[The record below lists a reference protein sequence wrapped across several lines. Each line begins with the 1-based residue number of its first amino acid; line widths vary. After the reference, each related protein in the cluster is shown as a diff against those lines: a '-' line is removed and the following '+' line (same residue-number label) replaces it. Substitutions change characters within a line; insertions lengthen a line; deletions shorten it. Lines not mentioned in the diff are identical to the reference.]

1 MIGGT
6 RNWERRIYIRLFEF
20 GRRTELTYKVYFT
33 TNLLQI
39 FYEKATEMTSLNKLN
54 LLALDVAGKRVVM
67 RVDFNV
73 PLKDGKITNNQRIL
87 AALPSIKYCL
97 DKVTIK
103 SRILIVISLLV
114 LLKSEKGPYISYQM
128 FS

>member
-6 RNWERRIYIRLFEF
+6 HNWERRIYIHLFEF
-20 GRRTELTYKVYFT
+20 GRRMGLTYKVT

-73 PLKDGKITNNQRIL
+73 PLKDGNITNNQRIL

-103 SRILIVISLLV
+103 SRILIVISLLL